1 MLKTLI
7 ILFMLSIFLLLIYM
21 VFSPLWRGTPGY
33 TPATLSSKKELPE
46 INRKK
51 PITDR
56 LNKKTNTSTQAKE
69 TLIEKMQEAAKNV
82 KKIFSVK
89 PQMPLSEAIAQ
100 LGGEIGDPVYLR
112 IFKEEAELEVWMQH
126 GERYHLIQTYPI
138 CAYSGDLGPKLREG
152 DRQSPEGFYYVTK
165 SRLNPN
171 SRFHLSFNLGYPNRY
186 DRVHG
191 RTGSFLM
198 VHGDCVSIGCY
209 AMTDEK
215 IEEIYELVEQALE
228 QGQKIVRVHAFPF
241 RMTEANMQRH
251 QGERWYAF
259 WENLKEGYDFFESS
273 NIPPEVGVAGKK
285 YTFY

>member
-1 MLKTLI
+1 MLT
-7 ILFMLSIFLLLIYM
+7 IFLLLLYA
-21 VFSPLWRGTPGY
+21 VFSPLWKEVPRYSPT
-33 TPATLSSKKELPE
+33 TCSSQKKSIE

-51 PITDR
+51 PITER
-56 LNKKTNTSTQAKE
+56 LDKKTNTSTQAKE
-69 TLIEKMQEAAKNV
+69 NLTEKVQEAAKHV
-82 KKIFSVK
+82 KKIFTKKS
-89 PQMPLSEAIAQ
+89 QTPLSEAIAE
-100 LGGEIGDPVYLR
+100 LGGQIGDPVYLR
-112 IFKEEAELEVWMQH
+112 IFKEETELEVWMKH

-186 DRVHG
+186 DRAHG

-215 IEEIYELVEQALE
+215 IEEIYELVEQALT

-251 QGERWYAF
+251 RGEKWYGF
-259 WENLKEGYDFFESS
+259 WENLKEGYDWFERYHY
-273 NIPPEVGVAGKK
+273 PPNVTVKQKK
-285 YTFY
+285 YRFD